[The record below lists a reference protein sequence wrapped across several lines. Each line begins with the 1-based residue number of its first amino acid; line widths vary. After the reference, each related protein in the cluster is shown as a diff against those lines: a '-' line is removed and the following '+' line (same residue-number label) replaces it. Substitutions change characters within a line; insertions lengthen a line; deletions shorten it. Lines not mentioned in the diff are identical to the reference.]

1 MIRNPFPETFKWT
14 WSKTLANILALT
26 LNWGVTKWLTFN
38 SWLINSTPKYKDGKQ
53 NCYPKLGEQPS
64 SPLFCKLCLSTPSHV
79 LKYQKQFVTKWT
91 LLLEHSGGVMNRE
104 KENFIFLTWT
114 KYVGPWLFWGGGGLL
129 GLKKFSLID
138 QAMLV
143 KQFWRISHHPN
154 FLLAR
159 TFKAKYFPR
168 GSIQDCTPKP
178 INLGFEEVS
187 LNLRTPN
194 SKKEDG
200 GLAKAV
206 MFHSIIKIGSKFPL
220 KTWTTPIC
228 ILA

>member
-1 MIRNPFPETFKWT
+1 MDFIIRAFWWGHEPGERKLHLLNLDKICRPM
-14 WSKTLANILALT
+14 TL
-26 LNWGVTKWLTFN
+26 
-38 SWLINSTPKYKDGKQ
+38 
-53 NCYPKLGEQPS
+53 
-64 SPLFCKLCLSTPSHV
+64 
-79 LKYQKQFVTKWT
+79 
-91 LLLEHSGGVMNRE
+91 
-104 KENFIFLTWT
+104 
-114 KYVGPWLFWGGGGLL
+114 GGGWLL

-143 KQFWRISHHPN
+143 KQFWRISHNPN

-178 INLGFEEVS
+178 VNLGFEEVS

-220 KTWTTPIC
+220 KT
-228 ILA
+228 